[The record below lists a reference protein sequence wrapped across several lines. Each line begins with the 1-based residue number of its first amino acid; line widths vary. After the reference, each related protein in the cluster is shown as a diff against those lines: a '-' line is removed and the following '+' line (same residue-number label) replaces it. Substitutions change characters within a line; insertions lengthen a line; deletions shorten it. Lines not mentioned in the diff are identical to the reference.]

1 MSPSTARAR
10 ERQAP
15 LRKAYSNDP
24 RLAITTKHVVSRQTG
39 DTDTWHGIIATPQ
52 FPGMEWPYGIDGKV
66 GGDDDLPNPGHLLC
80 AALAACV
87 ESTTRAL
94 AEHFDIAI
102 DELEVEVVGDVD
114 ARGCLAID
122 PSVRSGFRHIDV
134 EVRLRATP
142 GTEPARVQHLMAV
155 VEELCVT
162 LETLRHGVPID
173 VRTKA
178 ST

>member
-1 MSPSTARAR
+1 
-10 ERQAP
+10 
-15 LRKAYSNDP
+15 
-24 RLAITTKHVVSRQTG
+24 LAITTKHVVSRQTD

-52 FPGMEWPYGIDGKV
+52 FPGTEWRYGIDAKV

-80 AALAACV
+80 AALAACM

-94 AEHFDIAI
+94 AQHFDITI

-114 ARGCLAID
+114 ARGCLAIE
-122 PSVRSGFRHIDV
+122 PSVRSGFQRIDV
-134 EVRLRATP
+134 EVRLRAAP
-142 GTEPARVQHLMAV
+142 GTEPASMQHLMAF

-162 LETLRHGVPID
+162 LETLRHGVPIN